1 MIFFFATKMPRCRL
15 SHNENVFY
23 LESALSTV
31 GSSLG
36 STLEGQIYNSPV
48 AIDTQID
55 LKATLTTCS

>member
-1 MIFFFATKMPRCRL
+1 MKTFSTL
-15 SHNENVFY
+15 SQRWVP
-23 LESALSTV
+23 SA
-31 GSSLG
+31 LG